1 MAKIEVDWD
10 RCESNGICESMA
22 PEVFEID
29 DEDLLQIAD
38 PTVTDSNRAAVE
50 RAVASCPKAALSIVE
65 G

>member
-22 PEVFEID
+22 PDVFELD

-38 PTVTDSNRAAVE
+38 PAVTDANRAAVE

-65 G
+65 D

>member
-22 PEVFEID
+22 PDVFELD

-38 PTVTDSNRAAVE
+38 PTVTDANRAAVE

-65 G
+65 D